1 MHILHSFS
9 TFVKVLKGEFVQK
22 SRTSLVVDRF
32 LYSHDLNVLFRG
44 DLVGRNQLPVI
55 LNEGSLGR
63 VAPGPKPLSVFH
75 SSL

>member
-44 DLVGRNQLPVI
+44 GSCREKLVT
-55 LNEGSLGR
+55 S
-63 VAPGPKPLSVFH
+63 H
-75 SSL
+75 S

>member
-55 LNEGSLGR
+55 LKG
-63 VAPGPKPLSVFH
+63 
-75 SSL
+75 